1 MENEISDLAMEEF
14 VASMK
19 KAARRQLWRM
29 VLPVLI
35 GVIILSFIIGFVLG
49 AIIF

>member
-1 MENEISDLAMEEF
+1 MKNEIPDLAMEEF

-19 KAARRQLWRM
+19 KAAKRQLWRM
-29 VLPVLI
+29 VLPILI
-35 GVIILSFIIGFVLG
+35 GVVVVSFIIGFVLG